1 MKHLPD
7 SFKKPLLYSFFF
19 GVISV
24 FLLSCFIIFQ
34 SKSYQNSVYP
44 HVFVDSIDFGGK
56 SKENIEEY
64 FNKKNAVLN
73 KVRIITSYKSQ
84 EVATFSAEIL
94 ELHYD
99 GRTLADQA
107 YSIGRSPLF
116 LSSLY
121 QRVKTMLGIGSF
133 YLPAKPTYTTK
144 PIEDYIGDLSDKYN
158 KPAENALFNYE
169 NGKVTAFKI
178 EKNGIAINQDLA
190 IAELSKKLDTIA
202 TSKTP
207 TILYTITDSTIKPEV
222 TLSAINDFGITEEIA
237 RGVSNYSGSIPERV
251 YNVLLASSKF
261 NGVLIPKGS
270 EFSFDKIIGD
280 ISSQSG
286 YKPAYVISNGR
297 TVLGDG
303 GGVCQVSTTLFRA
316 ALNAG
321 LPITERHAHAYRVH
335 YYENDS
341 KPGLDATIFSPTVD
355 FKFKNDTPE
364 DILIQMEVDKEN
376 NILTFIFYGKKDNR
390 MVTLSEPKVYDVVGA
405 PEPLYQDDPTLK
417 RGIVK
422 QVDWAAGGA
431 KSVFHYHVEKDS
443 KTIIDQDFYSVYQP
457 WKAVYLVGVQD

>member
-1 MKHLPD
+1 MKHLPYSLKR
-7 SFKKPLLYSFFF
+7 SF
-19 GVISV
+19 V
-24 FLLSCFIIFQ
+24 FSSLFLVLFIILTGCFIAFQ
-34 SKSYQNSVYP
+34 SKRYENAVYP
-44 HVFVDSIDFGGK
+44 HVFVDKIDFGGK
-56 SKENIEEY
+56 SKESIERY
-64 FNKKNAVLN
+64 FKKKNNSL
-73 KVRIITSYKSQ
+73 KKLHIITSYKS
-84 EVATFSAEIL
+84 EEIATFSADMI
-94 ELHYD
+94 ELQYD
-99 GRTLADQA
+99 GKTLANQA
-107 YSIGRSPLF
+107 YTIGRSPLF

-121 QRVKTMLGIGSF
+121 QRVKTIVGLGSF
-133 YLPAKPTYTTK
+133 YFPAKPTYNIK
-144 PIEDYIGDLSDKYN
+144 PIDDYIGDLSDKYN
-158 KPAENALFNYE
+158 QPAENALFNYE

-190 IAELSKKLDTIA
+190 ISELSKKLDNFILTND
-202 TSKTP
+202 P
-207 TILYTITDSTIKPEV
+207 TILYVISDSTIKPEV

-261 NGVLIPKGS
+261 NGVLIPKGT

-303 GGVCQVSTTLFRA
+303 GGVCQVSTTLFRT

-341 KPGLDATIFSPTVD
+341 KPGFDATIFSPTVD

-364 DILIQMEVDKEN
+364 DILIQMEVDKEKN
-376 NILTFIFYGKKDNR
+376 LLTFIFYGKKDNR
-390 MVTLSEPKVYDVVGA
+390 MVTLTDPKVYDVVGA
-405 PEPLYQDDPTLK
+405 PAPLYQDDPTLK

-443 KTIIDQDFYSVYQP
+443 KTTIDQDFYSVYQP

>member
-1 MKHLPD
+1 M
-7 SFKKPLLYSFFF
+7 
-19 GVISV
+19 I
-24 FLLSCFIIFQ
+24 
-34 SKSYQNSVYP
+34 
-44 HVFVDSIDFGGK
+44 
-56 SKENIEEY
+56 
-64 FNKKNAVLN
+64 
-73 KVRIITSYKSQ
+73 
-84 EVATFSAEIL
+84 

-99 GRTLADQA
+99 GQTIANQA

-121 QRVKTMLGIGSF
+121 QRAKTLLGVGSF
-133 YLPAKPTYTTK
+133 SIAAHPSYTLK
-144 PIEDYIGDLSDKYN
+144 PIEDYLSDLADKYN
-158 KPAENALFNYE
+158 LPAQNALFNYE

-178 EKNGIAINQDLA
+178 EKNGIAINQDVAL
-190 IAELSKKLDTIA
+190 EDLTKKLNSLTKNSNPLI
-202 TSKTP
+202 TYS
-207 TILYTITDSTIKPEV
+207 ITDSLIKPEV

-251 YNVLLASSKF
+251 FNVLLAASKF

-390 MVTLSEPKVYDVVGA
+390 MVTLSEPKVYDVIG
-405 PEPLYQDDPTLK
+405 PPPPLYQDDPTLK
-417 RGIVK
+417 RGIIK

-443 KTIIDQDFYSVYQP
+443 KTTIDQDFYSVYQP